1 MIKRKSTR
9 EAEMMRDAGKIA
21 AAALRLAG
29 EMVNVGITTRSINK
43 AVHDFILSKGAKPV
57 FLGYKDFPASIC
69 TSINNEVI
77 HGIPSLRKLQDGD
90 IIGIDVGVKYRGYI
104 GDCAA
109 TFIAGTGNPEDI
121 RLIEVAR
128 QSFFEGIKFAKV
140 GYRISDISRAIQ
152 NYIESNGFSVVTKY
166 QGHGIGKDLHEPP
179 EIPNFVKIPREGAN
193 PRIVSGMTLAIE
205 PMVNAGTPDVKVLD
219 DGQTV
224 VTADGMNSAHYEH
237 TVLITRGDPE
247 LLTV

>member
-1 MIKRKSTR
+1 
-9 EAEMMRDAGKIA
+9 MRDAGKIA

-29 EMVNVGITTRSINK
+29 DMVAPGITTRSINRT
-43 AVHDFILSKGAKPV
+43 VHDFILSKRAVPV
-57 FLGYKDFPASIC
+57 FLGYRDFPASIC
-69 TSINNEVI
+69 ISINNEVI
-77 HGIPSLRKLQDGD
+77 HGIPSGRKLLDGD
-90 IIGIDVGVKYRGYI
+90 IVSIDVGVKYNGYI

-109 TFIAGTGNPEDI
+109 SYIVGQGTPETQ
-121 RLIEVAR
+121 RLIEVTR
-128 QSFFEGIKFAKV
+128 QSFYEGIKFART

-152 NYIESNGFSVVTKY
+152 NYVEENGFSVVTEY
-166 QGHGIGKDLHEPP
+166 IGHGVGKDLHEPP
-179 EIPNFVKIPREGAN
+179 EIPNFVKTPRKGPD

-205 PMVNAGTPDVKVLD
+205 PMVNAGVPNVKVLD

-237 TVLITRGDPE
+237 TVLVTRDDPE